1 MSPPTNPRAIILGVV
16 AATINVLCEM
26 VRREPSGYL
35 SLAPQLFRLMTT
47 SSNNWMLIKLIK
59 LVGGSF
65 FGQTPYVNG
74 ITSLAF
80 FLHMSL
86 ASSKSSSL
94 QSRNSYPQH
103 RPYLFCM
110 NVSIPVSS
118 GGCYSMRP
126 VTRLLNYALQN
137 LQHFSRIQI
146 RIVREI

>member
-1 MSPPTNPRAIILGVV
+1 
-16 AATINVLCEM
+16 M

-35 SLAPQLFRLMTT
+35 SLAPQLFRLMNT

-59 LVGGSF
+59 LVGGCIT
-65 FGQTPYVNG
+65 GQTLQVNET
-74 ITSLAF
+74 TSLAF

-86 ASSKSSSL
+86 ALSESSNL

-110 NVSIPVSS
+110 NVFTPVSS
-118 GGCYSMRP
+118 GGCYCMRP
-126 VTRLLNYALQN
+126 ATRLLNYVLQN
-137 LQHFSRIQI
+137 LQHFSRIRI